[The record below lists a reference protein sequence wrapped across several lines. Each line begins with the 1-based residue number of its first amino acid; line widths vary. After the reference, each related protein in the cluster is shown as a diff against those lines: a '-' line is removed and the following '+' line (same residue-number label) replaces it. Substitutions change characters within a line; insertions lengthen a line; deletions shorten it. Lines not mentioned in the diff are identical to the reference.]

1 MSKVISAKDLN
12 VKSNDVTTGEESN
25 TTLAKFLIARHYS
38 ITSKVNLEFVYD
50 DDTSKNISLSIGDEV
65 SIKYVDDAGNLKLV
79 EGVITDIRNANMA
92 DSFVA
97 NSNMGNGNYLL
108 QLKIDAS
115 EEYGSN
121 VLTLYLIN
129 IYDISPI
136 EIDPGE
142 EVVDFPIVL
151 PDNAVTMENGKLN
164 ITYNTREAGSV
175 LFTVYKGEGEVIYN
189 SKSEIPMILSVDTN
203 EEDNTEVKEVI
214 NKIDWD
220 LRDYSSLNGTS
231 IEGLEY
237 DENGNY
243 IYNIGDEDTFEEVAA
258 IKNSNDTIVSPDT
271 GVSLS
276 LLFSDALN
284 IKTRVTTAYKV
295 TAEDVEAA
303 KVTITPPEEETPVK
317 CTVTVTVTNGTSN
330 KEESYETDLGNS
342 ETIEFTPVSDEYTE
356 ITAIVN
362 EQEVD
367 AELIDGKVT
376 IVIDEIIGDTTVSV
390 LFDKKEENPEEGTE
404 TKDASWI
411 EGSDIIVENGLMTI
425 PYNRAVAGEVSLNI
439 SKESGEVV
447 FREAN
452 TFSTANP
459 NATFTWSMRDFSS
472 LNGTS
477 IEGLTYDEEGNYV
490 YKNGDASITE
500 VHNID
505 MNNDLIIPAGT
516 VLNIVITRGN
526 ATLEK
531 QYTVTEEDVV
541 ACTF

>member
-12 VKSNDVTTGEESN
+12 VKSNDVATGEESN

-243 IYNIGDEDTFEEVAA
+243 IYNIGDEDTHEEVAA
-258 IKNSNDTIVSPDT
+258 IKNSNDTIVSADT

-276 LLFSDALN
+276 LLFSDTLN

-303 KVTITPPEEETPVK
+303 KITIAPPEEETPVK

-362 EQEVD
+362 EQEVN
-367 AELIDGKVT
+367 AELVDGKVT

-390 LFDKKEENPEEGTE
+390 LFDKKEENPEEGGNSENPEEGTE
-404 TKDASWI
+404 SKDASWI
-411 EGSDIIVENGLMTI
+411 EGSEITVENGLMTI

-477 IEGLTYDEEGNYV
+477 IEGLTYDEEGN
-490 YKNGDASITE
+490 
-500 VHNID
+500 
-505 MNNDLIIPAGT
+505 
-516 VLNIVITRGN
+516 
-526 ATLEK
+526 
-531 QYTVTEEDVV
+531 
-541 ACTF
+541 